1 MDRHYGEIARS
12 WHHSVFPGH
21 ASACFRPARN
31 KKTPQFPAALSY
43 FPDSGESSAQQL
55 SHLRQ
60 CRHEPL
66 DLGMRVVERQRSSAG
81 SRDAEVLQ
89 QRPRVV
95 RARAR
100 FHSVRSGRVARSW
113 ASAPSIRNNT
123 TVAFSGASPRFPVG
137 FSHVLDSGES
147 SSKQLTHRGQCGH
160 ESLDLGVPSRAGWL
174 GLAQARHRSGTR
186 LRQPSPALR
195 RCDAEQ
201 RYDVSAST

>member
-1 MDRHYGEIARS
+1 MMC
-12 WHHSVFPGH
+12 P
-21 ASACFRPARN
+21 SAN
-31 KKTPQFPAALSY
+31 KKRRSSLRCLHLSRAS
-43 FPDSGESSAQQL
+43 SGISPWQL
-55 SHLRQ
+55 PHLGR
-60 CRHEPL
+60 RGHEPL
-66 DLGMRVVERQRSSAG
+66 DLDVRVVERQRGMAG